1 MTDAINYIQS
11 IFTERAIAA
20 GNLSKEEIRLAHD
33 ITREAREAV
42 TVADEEARNGFTAQ
56 GLAITNRDS
65 EAARKLATIAVWHYE
80 RAARK
85 YHEAIEWFGQ
95 AAKLW
100 PQAKRVKLMKYEA
113 KEMDARAGQAE
124 SAVRFLNDFLTQN

>member
-56 GLAITNRDS
+56 GLAITTGDS
-65 EAARKLATIAVWHYE
+65 
-80 RAARK
+80 
-85 YHEAIEWFGQ
+85 
-95 AAKLW
+95 
-100 PQAKRVKLMKYEA
+100 
-113 KEMDARAGQAE
+113 
-124 SAVRFLNDFLTQN
+124 